1 MQGISTFIGIDISKN
16 FFDVDSSSQEVRGR
30 FDNTSEGHHR
40 FLEALPEPK
49 TCLIVIEATGA
60 YQRALVADL
69 VTAGHLVAVVNPRQV
84 RDFAKGIGILAKTD
98 RIDAAV
104 IARFGRDVKPRP
116 LAETHEKQGELEQ
129 LAARRRQLI
138 QLRTSEKNRL
148 GTVSLK
154 EVRKSIQSVID
165 SVNKELKRIEKQ
177 ILELV
182 ESDDDWK
189 AKSDLVQTAPGI
201 GRVNAITMVADV
213 PELGR
218 LNRQQI
224 SALVG
229 LAPFA
234 NDSGEQKGKRHIRG
248 GRSAVRAAL
257 YMAALSA
264 RTHNPVIRRFAERL
278 EAQGKLPKVIL
289 TACMRK
295 LLVILNTMVKNNTH
309 WNHNLPHEILDN

>member
-1 MQGISTFIGIDISKN
+1 MQGVSIYVGVDVSKN
-16 FFDVDSSSQEVRGR
+16 FFDVDSSSRDVQGR
-30 FDNTSEGHHR
+30 FDSTPEGRSR
-40 FLEALPEPK
+40 FLEALPKPQ

-69 VTAGHLVAVVNPRQV
+69 VTAGHLVSVVNPRQI
-84 RDFAKGIGILAKTD
+84 RDFAKAIGILAKTD

-116 LAETHEKQGELEQ
+116 LAETHEKQGELEE

-138 QLRTSEKNRL
+138 QLRTSEKNRQ

-154 EVRKSIQSVID
+154 TVKQSIQSVID
-165 SVNKELKRIEKQ
+165 SVNKELKRIEAR

-189 AKSDLVQTAPGI
+189 AKSDLIQSTPGV
-201 GRVNAITMVADV
+201 GPVNAITFVADV

-234 NDSGEQKGKRHIRG
+234 NDSGGQKGKRHIRG

-278 EAQGKLPKVIL
+278 EAQGKLPKVVL

-295 LLVILNTMVKNNTH
+295 LLVILNTMVKNNTP
-309 WNHNLPHEILDN
+309 WNPQLT